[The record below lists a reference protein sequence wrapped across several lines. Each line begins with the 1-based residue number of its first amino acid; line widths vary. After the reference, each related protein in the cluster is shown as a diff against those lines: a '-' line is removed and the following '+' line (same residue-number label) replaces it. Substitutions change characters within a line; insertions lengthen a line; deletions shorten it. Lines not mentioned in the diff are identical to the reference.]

1 MSITPSQTVG
11 PYFRI
16 GLIRDQWSQL
26 EVSANGRVIHIHGAV
41 IDAEGRPVVDA
52 MLEIWQAGR
61 RQFNRVE
68 TDPVTG
74 EFRFQAQLPVSLAQ
88 PDGTVQAPHLSVG
101 VFARGLLK
109 RLYTRIYFADDPLN
123 ATDPILALV
132 PAERRPTLIA
142 APIDE
147 ACSEFKFDV
156 RLSGRGET
164 VFFDC

>member
-16 GLIRDQWSQL
+16 GLIADHWAQC
-26 EVSANGRVIHIHGAV
+26 AAADTGRVVSIQGAV
-41 IDAEGRPVVDA
+41 IDSEDRTVPDA

-61 RQFNRVE
+61 RHFNRIE
-68 TDPVTG
+68 TDPATG
-74 EFRFQAQLPVSLAQ
+74 EFRFQVAMPGSLAQ
-88 PDGTVQAPHLSVG
+88 PDGTVHAPHLSVG

-123 ATDPILALV
+123 ASDPILALV
-132 PAERRPTLIA
+132 PPERISTLIA
-142 APIDE
+142 QPLDE
-147 ACSEFKFDV
+147 RRTEFKFDV

-164 VFFDC
+164 VFFEC

>member
-16 GLIRDQWSQL
+16 GLIHDRWSRL
-26 EVSANGRVIHIHGAV
+26 KASGNGRTIGVEGVV

-61 RQFNRVE
+61 RQFSRVE
-68 TDPVTG
+68 TDPTTG
-74 EFRFQAQLPVSLAQ
+74 EFRFRAELPASFAQ

-142 APIDE
+142 MPIDE
-147 ACSEFKFDV
+147 GCSEFKFDV
-156 RLSGRGET
+156 RLSGRAET